1 MPSPTR
7 LLPPLGTLKAFEAA
21 ARHQSLVRAAEE
33 LHVTHGAVSRQI
45 RSLEEHLGER
55 LFERRNRGLFL
66 TDRGKW
72 LSLRLT
78 DLFAELS
85 GAFQDFQAQG
95 QPRPLIVSC
104 EPTLCL
110 RLMIPALADLRR
122 ETGLDVRFLAA
133 GGPIDFRRDHVDL
146 AIRRNDFAIEADL
159 FSAELAEEWMGPV
172 AAPTP
177 AEPPAPAEPVA
188 LLHSASRPN
197 AWREWQKRSRIKPP
211 PGGAVSYEHFYLSI
225 QAAEG
230 GQGLAMAS
238 LHMVAQALAQGRL
251 VAPHGFAPDGT
262 KYLALSSTDF
272 ALDPRKPALI
282 AWLIRRMQAN
292 LAGRSAG

>member
-1 MPSPTR
+1 MVSRTR
-7 LLPPLGTLKAFEAA
+7 LLPPLGTLRVFEAA

-45 RSLEEHLGER
+45 QALEDHLGER
-55 LFERRNRGLFL
+55 VFERRNRGIFL

-78 DLFAELS
+78 DLFAELT
-85 GAFQDFQAQG
+85 GTFQDFYAHG

-146 AIRRNDFAIEADL
+146 AIRRNDFPIEADL
-159 FSAELAEEWMGPV
+159 FCVELADEWMGPV
-172 AAPTP
+172 T
-177 AEPPAPAEPVA
+177 APATPLSPDAPPA
-188 LLHSASRPN
+188 LLHSTSRPN
-197 AWREWQKRSRIKPP
+197 AWRDWQKRSGIKPVR
-211 PGGAVSYEHFYLSI
+211 ASAISYEHFYLSI

-230 GQGLAMAS
+230 GQGQAMAS
-238 LHMVAQALAQGRL
+238 VHMVARELAEGRL
-251 VAPHGFAPDGT
+251 VAPYGFVQDGT

-272 ALDPRKPALI
+272 ALDPRKPAII
-282 AWLIRRMQAN
+282 AWLIGRMREN
-292 LAGRSAG
+292 LACLVDG

>member
-1 MPSPTR
+1 MTTRTR

-45 RSLEEHLGER
+45 QALEDHLGER
-55 LFERRNRGLFL
+55 LFERRNRGIFL

-78 DLFAELS
+78 DLFAELT
-85 GAFQDFQAQG
+85 GTFQDFHTHG

-146 AIRRNDFAIEADL
+146 AIRRNDFTIEADL

-172 AAPTP
+172 MAPVAQSGP
-177 AEPPAPAEPVA
+177 DAPLA
-188 LLHSASRPN
+188 LLHSTSRPN
-197 AWREWQKRSRIKPP
+197 AWRDWQKRSRIKP
-211 PGGAVSYEHFYLSI
+211 GRASAISYEHFYLSL
-225 QAAEG
+225 QAAKG
-230 GQGLAMAS
+230 WPWPRFTWWRVSLPKGALWHLTALCGTGRNTSPSHPPTLRSIPAS
-238 LHMVAQALAQGRL
+238 PR
-251 VAPHGFAPDGT
+251 
-262 KYLALSSTDF
+262 SS
-272 ALDPRKPALI
+272 P
-282 AWLIRRMQAN
+282 
-292 LAGRSAG
+292 G